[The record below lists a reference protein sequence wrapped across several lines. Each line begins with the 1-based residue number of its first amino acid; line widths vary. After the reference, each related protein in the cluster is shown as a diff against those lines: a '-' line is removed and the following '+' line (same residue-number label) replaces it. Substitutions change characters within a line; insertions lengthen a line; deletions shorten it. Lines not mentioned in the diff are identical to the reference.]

1 MDGDGPRAR
10 GSKRLK
16 TVILCGGLGMRLRE
30 ETVNR
35 PKPLVEVGQRPI
47 LWHIMK
53 IYAHH
58 GLNEFVLALGYRGD
72 DIKQYFLHYYNLKG
86 DLTVSLKEGAIEPQG
101 TAGLDWTVEM
111 RETGLDTMTG
121 GRLKRLKP
129 SLEDHGTFLLTYGD
143 GVADIDIRKLIA
155 FHRSHGKLATVTAVH
170 PPARFGALEMD
181 GDVVRQFSEKP
192 QTSEGWINGGF
203 FVFEPEVLPYI
214 EGDLIELERA
224 PLENLAKDGQLMA
237 YRHQGFWHS
246 MDTIRDRQVLEG
258 LWGSPQ
264 CPWKVWDD

>member
-1 MDGDGPRAR
+1 MAEDGQWAS
-10 GSKRLK
+10 GSERLK

-35 PKPLVEVGQRPI
+35 PKPLVEVGEHPI

-53 IYAHH
+53 IYAHY
-58 GLNEFVLALGYRGD
+58 GLNEFVLAIGYRGD
-72 DIKQYFLHYYNLKG
+72 DIKQYFLNFYNLSR
-86 DLTVSLKEGAIEPQG
+86 DLTVSLKEGDVESQG
-101 TAGLDWTVEM
+101 TVGFDWTVEM
-111 RETGLDTMTG
+111 RETGLSTMTG
-121 GRLKRLKP
+121 GRLKRLNP
-129 SLEDHGTFLLTYGD
+129 DLAPHGTFLLTYGD

-192 QTSEGWINGGF
+192 QTNEGWINGGF
-203 FVFEPEVLPYI
+203 FVFEPAVLDYI
-214 EGDLIELERA
+214 EDDSIELERA

-237 YRHQGFWHS
+237 YRHEGFWHS
-246 MDTIRDRQVLEG
+246 MDTVRDRQVLEG
-258 LWGSPQ
+258 LWEGVE
-264 CPWKVWDD
+264 CPWKVWND